1 MELKIYK
8 QDSSVR
14 KVVSPSDSSVITE
27 EVGGVC
33 SVSLNFEDFEFYAI
47 EVNDY
52 IEVDGVR
59 YKNNAAYRPKMKNRQ
74 TYSYALTFFAPIH
87 DAERILMKT
96 EQNSKLESE
105 FSLWGGPREHLQK
118 WVDNMNRA
126 AGSAIWSIGS
136 VITSDNKNIEY
147 RNLSCWDAAF
157 GSNGIAATFG
167 TEMWADGYV
176 VNLCKCERGERVTLG
191 YNNGL
196 TSLLPENNSD
206 KVRFFTR
213 LYPLGSTRN
222 INVSEYGSA
231 RLQLPSKAKYVD
243 RNTDRFG
250 IIEATEEAA
259 FAAIYPCYMGTVS
272 AVRSE
277 SKTDENGKQF
287 TVYYIKD
294 DKLTWTPEALPGQS
308 FMLSFQSGDLQGYG
322 DNQNK
327 SFQANWHD
335 DTKEWEIINIWLDEN
350 TQVPGGNIVP
360 EVGNKYFPWNMIMP
374 KEYITEAE
382 KRLETA
388 VNDYMASYSV
398 EPVSYKG
405 NTDYIHCDRVHVPL
419 AIGQNVRLESDLYF
433 AEGYLN
439 TRITKVTRKLC
450 RPSDASVTFADK
462 TGTGWKKSVDNQLS
476 SLHYELQKQSEQP
489 GIDIVKTTDS
499 KTPSDNNVFSALRS
513 LATFLRKDKTDSTS
527 HLLTLLA
534 GAVFGE
540 NKASIGADGV
550 AKFVSMIINE
560 GKASITKDG
569 VAQFLSAVFNGGKAS
584 IDADGL
590 LTAVNAI
597 IKGDIKSD
605 NFLAGA
611 LGSGYAI
618 LKKDADGKSYLE
630 VDKIFARVKAIFA
643 VLEIMKVTYTGGN
656 FVFSP
661 AGMNCTKV
669 EEYDTYYRCYFTAD
683 DGEKAVENTFEVDD
697 FVQLRE
703 FNVKPGVYENVS
715 NRYFWRRCIAKGSDY
730 IDLSKSD
737 RDMTSDDA
745 PMAGDC
751 LVTIGNK
758 TTKSRQNVIIISV
771 YGEGSP
777 SIIQY
782 AGISD
787 YSLDGKA
794 VTVISPNGNKFTG
807 SFVIEATGK
816 SVEDEISASVEVA
829 SAAKKAADQAQKD
842 ADKANTELNT
852 IASDN
857 YITPSEKTALKQQ
870 QADIQAERN
879 EIVANATKYGV
890 SHTAYDAAYTL
901 ANNALTKYTASNP
914 KNIGVESDYANIS
927 AYYAAR
933 KFILDAIATA
943 AKKLVDDVNNDLQ
956 GYKKTVTQEFKLA
969 DGRLSSAITETK
981 TYADQAVQAMPI
993 SGKNLFR
1000 DTKEGGHWYPNN
1012 WGGSDFSVE
1021 KITEAVTVG
1030 GHALNGYVRF
1040 LRNGTQ
1046 GNGDIKTIADYSPK
1060 ITKADTRNRYV
1071 TVSFYARAEQR
1082 TAIYLSLCSGG
1093 NGEIAAEGEINKE
1106 AIISTE
1112 WEYKSVTFK
1121 TKDEPQYDGLWVWW
1135 SWYDAGI
1142 PLDMALFQVEFG
1154 NRASEWS
1161 PSADDVM
1168 DYTDQQIGKIPYS
1181 GRNLL
1186 QMWSMTEANLVPE
1199 NGEWEENHSE
1209 LDYTCDFIPVQ
1220 PNEQLTLSLHRN
1232 IDRTADYFCGR
1243 FWAYNAN
1250 KVGIQSLITNIN
1262 WDRNGQMQ
1270 TVITPEGTAFVRLS
1284 LIRGKEKNTWKLE
1297 RGTKVTD
1304 WTPAPED
1311 TAALIEQN
1319 ASEIKQLPDSITF
1332 SVSKKITGGALNY
1345 VSGTQGNHETTT
1357 WRDENNAEDFG
1368 GKFKIHKEC
1377 GGKYLSAAFKVRFEG
1392 CEFGGNPRVKMQ
1404 VNDQNGWGWYELVA
1418 NEGRNGSGF
1427 ALSDRGET
1435 FPLDGGLTIPYN
1447 GEFVI
1452 YSYDLAKP
1460 GIQGDGVVFVRF
1472 DYVRGGKITVSEIR
1486 VWETTDEERN
1496 AVNKEPL
1503 PWYPSRWDTGL
1514 LDSKITQTAE
1524 SITLEVENRKSED
1537 EVLSSRIQQ
1546 TADQISLKVN
1556 EVIGGENLI
1565 DGASFLDDGGLIGWS
1580 IQGNMTAKI
1589 VYNEAKLGKEK
1600 CLELYLM
1607 EKGCGIWKAISPKGA
1622 AVMGDE
1628 VTYTISF
1635 DLYRGY
1641 DEPTF
1646 IQIGMQEEY
1655 MQNMDIS
1662 QVPLGQWK
1670 RVSFKRTIGKHQRS
1684 IFGMYF
1690 YPNAD
1695 GLIYV
1700 KRLKVELGS
1709 KATEWTES
1717 DRDVLLSTGID
1728 ITNKSIVLTA
1738 ENTVIQSSNGQRV
1751 AMFETDS
1758 EGKPWIRGEN
1768 VDATNLTA
1776 QKIITRRDNGARV
1789 EIADSEI
1796 NIFGDVARNIQF
1808 GVDEDGYAALRYFD
1822 NEGKLLYKLGFN
1834 GLVQK
1839 PSRPESWSSTWLYK
1853 TGDTELQAYNDGKYK
1868 DWVYKTENQR
1878 YIYNCEI
1885 KEGVYMDEVNDGRT
1899 TTQKFKSPSFRLNG
1913 WYVKAPSRSGE
1924 SHNWTEIE
1932 RLDPNNPGGE
1942 IRLPGMSA
1950 AHPPVYNRKPLYMT
1964 QMYLYKDGIRIK
1976 THNVYFNG

>member
-8 QDSSVR
+8 QDGSVR

-87 DAERILMKT
+87 DAGRILMKT

-287 TVYYIKD
+287 TVYFIKD

-419 AIGQNVRLESDLYF
+419 VIGQNVRLESDLYF

-513 LATFLRKDKTDSTS
+513 LATFLRKDKADSTS

-758 TTKSRQNVIIISV
+758 TIKSRQNVIIISV

-794 VTVISPNGNKFTG
+794 VTVISPDGNKFTG

-890 SHTAYDAAYTL
+890 SYTAYDAAYTL

-981 TYADQAVQAMPI
+981 TY
-993 SGKNLFR
+993 
-1000 DTKEGGHWYPNN
+1000 
-1012 WGGSDFSVE
+1012 
-1021 KITEAVTVG
+1021 
-1030 GHALNGYVRF
+1030 
-1040 LRNGTQ
+1040 
-1046 GNGDIKTIADYSPK
+1046 
-1060 ITKADTRNRYV
+1060 
-1071 TVSFYARAEQR
+1071 
-1082 TAIYLSLCSGG
+1082 
-1093 NGEIAAEGEINKE
+1093 
-1106 AIISTE
+1106 
-1112 WEYKSVTFK
+1112 
-1121 TKDEPQYDGLWVWW
+1121 
-1135 SWYDAGI
+1135 
-1142 PLDMALFQVEFG
+1142 
-1154 NRASEWS
+1154 
-1161 PSADDVM
+1161 
-1168 DYTDQQIGKIPYS
+1168 TDQQIGKIPYS

-1186 QMWSMTEANLVPE
+1186 QMWSIVPGYLSPV
-1199 NGEWEENHSE
+1199 NGSVIPGGSAEDWDQ
-1209 LDYTCDFIPVQ
+1209 LYDYIPIK
-1220 PNEQLTLSLHRN
+1220 PNEQLTLSLQGN
-1232 IDRTADYFCGR
+1232 IENKPDSVKGR
-1243 FWAYNAN
+1243 FWVYNAN
-1250 KVGIQSLITNIN
+1250 KVAIEQEI
-1262 WDRNGQMQ
+1262 
-1270 TVITPEGTAFVRLS
+1270 PEGIGWVTPQSATFTMPSDAAFVRCS
-1284 LIRGKEKNTWKLE
+1284 LIRGNWKGLWMLE

-1319 ASEIKQLPDSITF
+1319 ATEIKQLPDSITF

-1345 VSGTQGNHETTT
+1345 VSGTQEIREADGLNTGNQCVTGYT
-1357 WRDENNAEDFG
+1357 
-1368 GKFKIHKEC
+1368 IHKEC
-1377 GGKYLSAAFKVRFEG
+1377 IDKHVSTAFKVRFEG
-1392 CEFGGNPRVKMQ
+1392 CGLGDGSRVTMQ
-1404 VNDQNGWGWYELVA
+1404 VGKVNGWNYHGLIAYE
-1418 NEGRNGSGF
+1418 ERGYGHGF

-1435 FPLDGGLTIPYN
+1435 FQLDGGLTIPYN

-1452 YSYDLAKP
+1452 YSYDLDLSDAW
-1460 GIQGDGVVFVRF
+1460 GDGNLYFRL
-1472 DYVRGGKITVSEIR
+1472 DNIDGGKITFSEVR
-1486 VWETTDEERN
+1486 VWKTTADERN

-1514 LDSKITQTAE
+1514 LDSRITQTAE

-1546 TADQISLKVN
+1546 TAEQIQLKV
-1556 EVIGGENLI
+1556 ERQIGGENLLYNSSF
-1565 DGASFLDDGGLIGWS
+1565 ASDLVGWGVEGGS
-1580 IQGNMTAKI
+1580 ANMTAQI
-1589 VYNEAKLGKEK
+1589 VNRDKTVDWLQGFP
-1600 CLELYLM
+1600 CLELWFNTAS
-1607 EKGCGIWKAISPKGA
+1607 KGIWRYLSPGIEGE
-1622 AVMGDE
+1622 GDAFT
-1628 VTYTISF
+1628 VSF
-1635 DLYRGY
+1635 DMLKRNPWPYQL
-1641 DEPTF
+1641 
-1646 IQIGMQEEY
+1646 IIGVEDSPQKY
-1655 MQNMDIS
+1655 VDIS
-1662 QVPLGQWK
+1662 NHPINEWR
-1670 RVSFKRTIGKHQRS
+1670 RVTVTQYVSRIGSQA
-1684 IFGMYF
+1684 ILVYGGEG
-1690 YPNAD
+1690 D
-1695 GLIYV
+1695 GGVVYI
-1700 KRLKVELGS
+1700 KNMKVERGS
-1709 KATEWTES
+1709 VATSWCPAPSEQH
-1717 DRDVLLSTGID
+1717 DKLLATGID
-1728 ITNKSIVLTA
+1728 IMNERIVLTA
-1738 ENTVIQSSNGQRV
+1738 NNTVIQSNSGQQI
-1751 AMFETDS
+1751 AMFTEKN
-1758 EGKPWIRGEN
+1758 GKPLLRAEN
-1768 VDATNLTA
+1768 IDTDNLS
-1776 QKIITRRDNGARV
+1776 
-1789 EIADSEI
+1789 ADSLNSYNSDTETAVRVNYKNFGFLMEKTFDNYVKKADYKISLESQKKQSEEYYYPSIKTGGIAFRYPTTTVIENEQNFHGITFNKFPYTTPDTIRNKSHIGPEYIAFGQYRGDRFKSAIRISGNGVNLIKRNDKTYIPATEAVDIGGRKLFFVSGVYVGSGQDWSDVTNSFVKDDAFFEESI
-1796 NIFGDVARNIQF
+1796 NI
-1808 GVDEDGYAALRYFD
+1808 
-1822 NEGKLLYKLGFN
+1822 
-1834 GLVQK
+1834 
-1839 PSRPESWSSTWLYK
+1839 
-1853 TGDTELQAYNDGKYK
+1853 LQ
-1868 DWVYKTENQR
+1868 Q
-1878 YIYNCEI
+1878 
-1885 KEGVYMDEVNDGRT
+1885 
-1899 TTQKFKSPSFRLNG
+1899 
-1913 WYVKAPSRSGE
+1913 
-1924 SHNWTEIE
+1924 
-1932 RLDPNNPGGE
+1932 
-1942 IRLPGMSA
+1942 
-1950 AHPPVYNRKPLYMT
+1950 
-1964 QMYLYKDGIRIK
+1964 
-1976 THNVYFNG
+1976 

>member
-8 QDSSVR
+8 QDGSVR

-87 DAERILMKT
+87 DAERILIKT
-96 EQNSKLESE
+96 EQNGKLESE

-167 TEMWADGYV
+167 TEMWVDGHV

-243 RNTDRFG
+243 CNTDRFG

-335 DTKEWEIINIWLDEN
+335 DTKEWEIINQWIDEQ

-360 EVGNKYFPWNMIMP
+360 EESNTYFPWNMIMP

-433 AEGYLN
+433 AEGYLDI
-439 TRITKVTRKLC
+439 RITKVTRKLC

-513 LATFLRKDKTDSTS
+513 LATFLRKDRADIMPY
-527 HLLTLLA
+527 LLTVLQGISFKGDKGISGEGAAKLLSA
-534 GAVFGE
+534 IFGNGA
-540 NKASIGADGV
+540 ASINADGV
-550 AKFVSMIINE
+550 STFKSATVRE
-560 GKASITKDG
+560 GVT
-569 VAQFLSAVFNGGKAS
+569 
-584 IDADGL
+584 
-590 LTAVNAI
+590 
-597 IKGDIKSD
+597 SD
-605 NFLAGA
+605 NFSTGA
-611 LGSGYAI
+611 LGSGFA
-618 LKKDADGKSYLE
+618 LKKDENNDSYLE
-630 VDKIFARVKAIFA
+630 VDRMMVRKIAIF
-643 VLEIMKVTYTGGN
+643 VELLIQRLRHVGGQIIL
-656 FVFSP
+656 SP
-661 AGMNCTKV
+661 ASITCERV
-669 EEYDTYYRCYFTAD
+669 EDRADAYRCYFRST
-683 DGEKAVENTFEVDD
+683 DGNKTVTNEFVVGDQARCQTF
-697 FVQLRE
+697 
-703 FNVKPGVYENVS
+703 NIKPGVHQGVQNQY
-715 NRYFWRRCIAKGSDY
+715 YWRLVTAVGDDY
-730 IDLSKSD
+730 IDLSKTDCD
-737 RDMTSDDA
+737 RGSTV
-745 PMAGDC
+745 PQAGDDIVQ
-751 LVTIGNK
+751 LGNRSDA
-758 TTKSRQNVIIISV
+758 TRQCAIVLAAHGAGAPYLKMYRGINSYVMDGREIIILSRDEV
-771 YGEGSP
+771 
-777 SIIQY
+777 SIIANKLQFST
-782 AGISD
+782 GVNVET
-787 YSLDGKA
+787 A
-794 VTVISPNGNKFTG
+794 VNTAQNTANSAQSTAN
-807 SFVIEATGK
+807 
-816 SVEDEISASVEVA
+816 SASG
-829 SAAKKAADQAQKD
+829 K
-842 ADKANTELNT
+842 ADKAQGAADKAQGAADS
-852 IASDN
+852 AS
-857 YITPSEKTALKQQ
+857 KK
-870 QADIQAERN
+870 ADSAQ
-879 EIVANATKYGV
+879 
-890 SHTAYDAAYTL
+890 DA
-901 ANNALTKYTASNP
+901 ANNAQITADSASEKADKAQNAADAANSQASTTSHNLT
-914 KNIGVESDYANIS
+914 
-927 AYYAAR
+927 
-933 KFILDAIATA
+933 
-943 AKKLVDDVNNDLQ
+943 
-956 GYKKTVTQEFKLA
+956 EFMRETRG
-969 DGRLSSAITETK
+969 DFSSTNERFNSVLNETK
-981 TYADQAVQAMPI
+981 TYTNQ
-993 SGKNLFR
+993 
-1000 DTKEGGHWYPNN
+1000 
-1012 WGGSDFSVE
+1012 
-1021 KITEAVTVG
+1021 
-1030 GHALNGYVRF
+1030 
-1040 LRNGTQ
+1040 
-1046 GNGDIKTIADYSPK
+1046 
-1060 ITKADTRNRYV
+1060 
-1071 TVSFYARAEQR
+1071 
-1082 TAIYLSLCSGG
+1082 
-1093 NGEIAAEGEINKE
+1093 
-1106 AIISTE
+1106 
-1112 WEYKSVTFK
+1112 
-1121 TKDEPQYDGLWVWW
+1121 
-1135 SWYDAGI
+1135 
-1142 PLDMALFQVEFG
+1142 QV
-1154 NRASEWS
+1154 
-1161 PSADDVM
+1161 
-1168 DYTDQQIGKIPYS
+1168 GKIPYS

-1199 NGEWEENHSE
+1199 NGEWKENRSK

-1232 IDRTADYFCGR
+1232 IDRTADYFCGQ

-1250 KVGIQSLITNIN
+1250 KVGIQSLIANIK

-1345 VSGTQGNHETTT
+1345 VSGTQGIHETTT

-1392 CEFGGNPRVKMQ
+1392 CEFGENPRVTMQ
-1404 VNDQNGWGWYELVA
+1404 VNEQNGWGWYGLVA

-1496 AVNKEPL
+1496 TVNKEPL

-1514 LDSKITQTAE
+1514 LDSRITQTAND
-1524 SITLEVENRKSED
+1524 ITLEVKNRKSED
-1537 EVLSSRIQQ
+1537 ATLSTRIQQ
-1546 TADQISLKVN
+1546 TAEQISLKV
-1556 EVIGGENLI
+1556 ERQIGGENLLYNSSF
-1565 DGASFLDDGGLIGWS
+1565 ASDLIGWRTWGEQPS
-1580 IQGNMTAKI
+1580 EMTAQI
-1589 VYNEAKLGKEK
+1589 VNKDNTVDWLQGYP
-1600 CLELYLM
+1600 CLELWTALRR
-1607 EKGCGIWKAISPKGA
+1607 GIWHPVVDQIFEI
-1622 AVMGDE
+1622 GDK
-1628 VTYTISF
+1628 VTVSF
-1635 DLYRGY
+1635 DMLKRNPWPYEMCVGADIAGEAGY
-1641 DEPTF
+1641 L
-1646 IQIGMQEEY
+1646 I
-1655 MQNMDIS
+1655 DIS
-1662 QVPLGQWK
+1662 QHPINEWK
-1670 RVSFKRTIGKHQRS
+1670 RVIVTQEIIEAGDVN
-1684 IFGMYF
+1684 IM
-1690 YPNAD
+1690 
-1695 GLIYV
+1695 IYGDRNV
-1700 KRLKVELGS
+1700 PGVVYIKNMKVERGIV
-1709 KATEWTES
+1709 ATSWCPAPSEQH
-1717 DRDVLLSTGID
+1717 DKLLATGID
-1728 ITNKSIVLTA
+1728 IMNERIVLTA
-1738 ENTVIQSSNGQRV
+1738 NNTVIQSNSGQQI
-1751 AMFETDS
+1751 AMFTEKN
-1758 EGKPWIRGEN
+1758 GKPLLRAEN
-1768 VDATNLTA
+1768 IDTDNLS
-1776 QKIITRRDNGARV
+1776 
-1789 EIADSEI
+1789 ADSLSSYNSDTETAVRV
-1796 NIFGDVARNIQF
+1796 NYKNFGF
-1808 GVDEDGYAALRYFD
+1808 LMEKTFD
-1822 NEGKLLYKLGFN
+1822 NYVKKADYKISLESQKKQSEEYYYPSIKTGGIAFRYPTTTVIENEQNFHGITFNKFPYTEPDTIRNKSHIGPEYIAFGKYRNGSFASAIKINSAGISLIKRN
-1834 GLVQK
+1834 GLYYIPPTEAVDIGGRKLFFVCGLYVGSGQD
-1839 PSRPESWSSTWLYK
+1839 WSDVS
-1853 TGDTELQAYNDGKYK
+1853 NPFVK
-1868 DWVYKTENQR
+1868 DDDFFSNSISV
-1878 YIYNCEI
+1878 
-1885 KEGVYMDEVNDGRT
+1885 
-1899 TTQKFKSPSFRLNG
+1899 L
-1913 WYVKAPSRSGE
+1913 
-1924 SHNWTEIE
+1924 
-1932 RLDPNNPGGE
+1932 
-1942 IRLPGMSA
+1942 
-1950 AHPPVYNRKPLYMT
+1950 
-1964 QMYLYKDGIRIK
+1964 
-1976 THNVYFNG
+1976 

>member
-8 QDSSVR
+8 QDGSVR

-118 WVDNMNRA
+118 WVANMNRA

-167 TEMWADGYV
+167 TEMWVDGYV

-287 TVYYIKD
+287 TVYFIKD

-335 DTKEWEIINIWLDEN
+335 DTKEWEIINQWIDEQ

-360 EVGNKYFPWNMIMP
+360 EEGNTYFPWNMIMP

-419 AIGQNVRLESDLYF
+419 VIGQNVRLESDLYF
-433 AEGYLN
+433 AEGHLD
-439 TRITKVTRKLC
+439 TRITKVSRKLC
-450 RPSDASVTFADK
+450 RPSDAFVTFADK

-737 RDMTSDDA
+737 RDMTSDDT

-758 TTKSRQNVIIISV
+758 TIKSRQNVIIISV

-901 ANNALTKYTASNP
+901 ANNALTKYTASDP

-933 KFILDAIATA
+933 KIILDAIATA

-1186 QMWSMTEANLVPE
+1186 QMWSIVPGWLSP
-1199 NGEWEENHSE
+1199 NDGSP
-1209 LDYTCDFIPVQ
+1209 LPSDGTADDFDQMYDYIPVQ
-1220 PNEQLTLSLHRN
+1220 PNEQLTLSLQGN
-1232 IDRTADYFCGR
+1232 LDEGIEAGILGR
-1243 FWAYNAN
+1243 FWIYNSDKASI
-1250 KVGIQSLITNIN
+1250 KQEI
-1262 WDRNGQMQ
+1262 
-1270 TVITPEGTAFVRLS
+1270 PEGIWWRTPQSATFTMPSDAAFVRCS
-1284 LIRGKEKNTWKLE
+1284 LIRGNWKGLWKLE

-1345 VSGTQGNHETTT
+1345 VSGTQEIREADGLNTGNQCVTGYT
-1357 WRDENNAEDFG
+1357 
-1368 GKFKIHKEC
+1368 IHKEC
-1377 GGKYLSAAFKVRFEG
+1377 IDKHVSTAFKVRFEG
-1392 CEFGGNPRVKMQ
+1392 CGLGDGSRVMMQ
-1404 VNDQNGWGWYELVA
+1404 VSKVNGWNWHGLIAYE
-1418 NEGRNGSGF
+1418 ERGIGHGF

-1435 FPLDGGLTIPYN
+1435 FQLDGGLTIPYN

-1452 YSYDLAKP
+1452 YSYDLDLSDAW
-1460 GIQGDGVVFVRF
+1460 GDGDLYFCL
-1472 DYVRGGKITVSEIR
+1472 DNIDGGKITFSEVR
-1486 VWETTDEERN
+1486 VWKTTADERN

-1546 TADQISLKVN
+1546 TAEQISLKV
-1556 EVIGGENLI
+1556 ERQIGGENLLYNSSF
-1565 DGASFLDDGGLIGWS
+1565 ASDLVGWGIEGGS
-1580 IQGNMTAKI
+1580 ANMTAQI
-1589 VYNEAKLGKEK
+1589 VNRDKTVDWLQGFP
-1600 CLELYLM
+1600 CLELWFNTASKGIYRYLPP
-1607 EKGCGIWKAISPKGA
+1607 GIEGE
-1622 AVMGDE
+1622 GDAFT
-1628 VTYTISF
+1628 VSF
-1635 DLYRGY
+1635 DMLKRNPWPYQL
-1641 DEPTF
+1641 
-1646 IQIGMQEEY
+1646 IIGVEDSPQKY
-1655 MQNMDIS
+1655 VDIS
-1662 QVPLGQWK
+1662 NHPINEWR
-1670 RVSFKRTIGKHQRS
+1670 RVTVTQYVSRVGSQAILVYG
-1684 IFGMYF
+1684 GEG
-1690 YPNAD
+1690 D
-1695 GLIYV
+1695 GGVVYI
-1700 KRLKVELGS
+1700 KNMKVERGS
-1709 KATEWTES
+1709 VATSWCPAPSEQH
-1717 DRDVLLSTGID
+1717 DKLLATGID
-1728 ITNKSIVLTA
+1728 IMNERIVLTA
-1738 ENTVIQSSNGQRV
+1738 NNTVIQSNSGQQI
-1751 AMFETDS
+1751 AMFTEKN
-1758 EGKPWIRGEN
+1758 GKPLLRAEN
-1768 VDATNLTA
+1768 IDTDNLS
-1776 QKIITRRDNGARV
+1776 
-1789 EIADSEI
+1789 ADSLSSYNSDTETAVRV
-1796 NIFGDVARNIQF
+1796 NYKNFGF
-1808 GVDEDGYAALRYFD
+1808 LMEKTFD
-1822 NEGKLLYKLGFN
+1822 NYVKKADYKISLESQKKQSEEYYYPSIKTGGIAFRYPTTTVIENEQNFHGITFNKFPYTEPDIIRNKSHIGPEYIAFGKYRNGSFASAIKINSAGISLIKRN
-1834 GLVQK
+1834 GLYYIPPTEAVDIGGRKLFFVCGLYVGSGQD
-1839 PSRPESWSSTWLYK
+1839 WSDVS
-1853 TGDTELQAYNDGKYK
+1853 NPFVK
-1868 DWVYKTENQR
+1868 DDDFFSNSISV
-1878 YIYNCEI
+1878 
-1885 KEGVYMDEVNDGRT
+1885 
-1899 TTQKFKSPSFRLNG
+1899 L
-1913 WYVKAPSRSGE
+1913 
-1924 SHNWTEIE
+1924 
-1932 RLDPNNPGGE
+1932 
-1942 IRLPGMSA
+1942 
-1950 AHPPVYNRKPLYMT
+1950 
-1964 QMYLYKDGIRIK
+1964 
-1976 THNVYFNG
+1976 

>member
-1 MELKIYK
+1 M
-8 QDSSVR
+8 
-14 KVVSPSDSSVITE
+14 
-27 EVGGVC
+27 
-33 SVSLNFEDFEFYAI
+33 
-47 EVNDY
+47 
-52 IEVDGVR
+52 
-59 YKNNAAYRPKMKNRQ
+59 
-74 TYSYALTFFAPIH
+74 
-87 DAERILMKT
+87 
-96 EQNSKLESE
+96 
-105 FSLWGGPREHLQK
+105 
-118 WVDNMNRA
+118 
-126 AGSAIWSIGS
+126 
-136 VITSDNKNIEY
+136 
-147 RNLSCWDAAF
+147 
-157 GSNGIAATFG
+157 
-167 TEMWADGYV
+167 
-176 VNLCKCERGERVTLG
+176 
-191 YNNGL
+191 
-196 TSLLPENNSD
+196 D
-206 KVRFFTR
+206 KVRRSIIILRGNDFNLIWGFSDAQGN
-213 LYPLGSTRN
+213 PLNLNN
-222 INVSEYGSA
+222 IDYNLLIRSSINGAFPITVDSIEDGVVRA
-231 RLQLPSKAKYVD
+231 HIDGEKMPVGKYYFDFSWAESSSGVKNHY
-243 RNTDRFG
+243 R
-250 IIEATEEAA
+250 
-259 FAAIYPCYMGTVS
+259 
-272 AVRSE
+272 
-277 SKTDENGKQF
+277 SKTDEIVTITDNIDIVSDYTTVNVDSVIIYVGASQSLNGVYLIKTDDTTEATDYNAYSAKRSDVQF
-287 TVYYIKD
+287 LHKDREDETNFPLHMKKGGTVRGGFSADRITVEQDGVNEKVQLDPSGMTGRKVTAHEVRNDGAD
-294 DKLTWTPEALPGQS
+294 DVFRGNRATLK
-308 FMLSFQSGDLQGYG
+308 GDL
-322 DNQNK
+322 
-327 SFQANWHD
+327 S
-335 DTKEWEIINIWLDEN
+335 
-350 TQVPGGNIVP
+350 
-360 EVGNKYFPWNMIMP
+360 
-374 KEYITEAE
+374 
-382 KRLETA
+382 
-388 VNDYMASYSV
+388 S
-398 EPVSYKG
+398 
-405 NTDYIHCDRVHVPL
+405 
-419 AIGQNVRLESDLYF
+419 ESF
-433 AEGYLN
+433 AEGLTGYGWKMRNDGAGWMKGLYLREFLEVPELRYNRISVIAGEQWCAPGGGIIEEVDEFGETIKLKLEDGELPALELDDICKGIFHSKTGFN
-439 TRITKVTRKLC
+439 TCFFRVTDVLGDGRFKYKLRPEYSFHPKKSMHFVAYGNFTNESRQKSAYKTREYTRYLVGVNQWDITERNIVMQLGNLEGLTIGGKDMKGYSAYLKNIYLTGVIKQMSSDGVTETPIPAWKGQWKAGTYYENDQVTHRGSTWLC
-450 RPSDASVTFADK
+450 VAKTTTEEPSKDSADWLLMVEKGEQGVPGLDGLQGPQGEQGIPGPQGVPGTPGSPGATSYFHVKYSPNANGIPMQETPAAYIGTYVDFEQNDSNDASRYAWVRIEGLDGANGLPGVNGTDGKTSYLHIAYAMSEDGSVGFDKVNSVGKTYIGQYVDYTEADSDDYRK
-462 TGTGWKKSVDNQLS
+462 YKWSKIKGEQGDKGEQGPQGDKGEQGIQGPQGDKGEQGPQGPQGDKGDKGDPGDPGAPGATGMPGWVIRTRGEWASGVRYQCDDVYHDVVLRDGSAYMCKLSHTADSWFDNAKWDPFNEFQNVATDVL
-476 SLHYELQKQSEQP
+476 LANRGK
-489 GIDIVKTTDS
+489 VK
-499 KTPSDNNVFSALRS
+499 VLG
-513 LATFLRKDKTDSTS
+513 
-527 HLLTLLA
+527 A
-534 GAVFGE
+534 GAVLVGDE
-540 NKASIGADGV
+540 NGPHWVMTDGHIRH
-550 AKFVSMIINE
+550 SQ
-560 GKASITKDG
+560 T
-569 VAQFLSAVFNGGKAS
+569 
-584 IDADGL
+584 GL
-590 LTAVNAI
+590 
-597 IKGDIKSD
+597 
-605 NFLAGA
+605 
-611 LGSGYAI
+611 
-618 LKKDADGKSYLE
+618 E
-630 VDKIFARVKAIFA
+630 
-643 VLEIMKVTYTGGN
+643 
-656 FVFSP
+656 
-661 AGMNCTKV
+661 
-669 EEYDTYYRCYFTAD
+669 
-683 DGEKAVENTFEVDD
+683 
-697 FVQLRE
+697 
-703 FNVKPGVYENVS
+703 
-715 NRYFWRRCIAKGSDY
+715 
-730 IDLSKSD
+730 
-737 RDMTSDDA
+737 
-745 PMAGDC
+745 
-751 LVTIGNK
+751 
-758 TTKSRQNVIIISV
+758 
-771 YGEGSP
+771 
-777 SIIQY
+777 
-782 AGISD
+782 
-787 YSLDGKA
+787 
-794 VTVISPNGNKFTG
+794 
-807 SFVIEATGK
+807 
-816 SVEDEISASVEVA
+816 
-829 SAAKKAADQAQKD
+829 
-842 ADKANTELNT
+842 
-852 IASDN
+852 
-857 YITPSEKTALKQQ
+857 
-870 QADIQAERN
+870 
-879 EIVANATKYGV
+879 
-890 SHTAYDAAYTL
+890 
-901 ANNALTKYTASNP
+901 LTK
-914 KNIGVESDYANIS
+914 
-927 AYYAAR
+927 
-933 KFILDAIATA
+933 
-943 AKKLVDDVNNDLQ
+943 
-956 GYKKTVTQEFKLA
+956 
-969 DGRLSSAITETK
+969 DGRLSCPNGLSFSVGGENFTEIQEGNK
-981 TYADQAVQAMPI
+981 HYADQAVQAMPI

-1040 LRNGTQ
+1040 LRNNTQ

-1082 TAIYLSLCSGG
+1082 TAIYLNLCSGG

-1112 WEYKSVTFK
+1112 WEHKSVTFK

-1135 SWYDAGI
+1135 NWYDAGI

-1168 DYTDQQIGKIPYS
+1168 DYTDQQVGKIPYS

-1186 QMWSMTEANLVPE
+1186 QMWSIVPGWLSP
-1199 NGEWEENHSE
+1199 NDGSP
-1209 LDYTCDFIPVQ
+1209 LPSGGTADDYDQMYDYIPVQ
-1220 PNEQLTLSLHRN
+1220 PNEQLTLSLQGN
-1232 IDRTADYFCGR
+1232 LDGDIAVVILGR
-1243 FWAYNAN
+1243 FWIYNSA
-1250 KVGIQSLITNIN
+1250 KESIKQEI
-1262 WDRNGQMQ
+1262 
-1270 TVITPEGTAFVRLS
+1270 PEGIGWRTPQSATFTMPSDAAFVRCS
-1284 LIRGKEKNTWKLE
+1284 LIRGNVKGLWKLE

-1345 VSGTQGNHETTT
+1345 VSGTQGIHETTP
-1357 WRDENNAEDFG
+1357 WRDENNTEDFG
-1368 GKFKIHKEC
+1368 GKFRIHKEC

-1392 CEFGGNPRVKMQ
+1392 CEFGENPRVTMQ
-1404 VNDQNGWGWYELVA
+1404 VNDQNGWGWYGLVA

-1435 FPLDGGLTIPYN
+1435 FPLDGGLSIPYN
-1447 GEFVI
+1447 GEYVI
-1452 YSYDLAKP
+1452 YSYDLSKP
-1460 GIQGDGVVFVRF
+1460 DIQGDGVVFVRF

-1514 LDSKITQTAE
+1514 LDSRITQTAND
-1524 SITLEVENRKSED
+1524 ITLEVKNRKSED

-1546 TADQISLKVN
+1546 TAERISLKVN

-1565 DGASFLDDGGLIGWS
+1565 DGASFLDDGLVGWS
-1580 IQGNMTAKI
+1580 MQGNMTAKI

-1607 EKGCGIWKAISPKGA
+1607 EKGCGIWKTISPKGA

-1670 RVSFKRTIGKHQRS
+1670 RVSFKRTIGKYQGS

-1796 NIFGDVARNIQF
+1796 NIFGNVARNIQF

-1853 TGDTELQAYNDGKYK
+1853 TGDTELQAYNDEKYK

-1950 AHPPVYNRKPLYMT
+1950 AHPPVYNKKPLYMT

>member
-8 QDSSVR
+8 QDGSVR

-118 WVDNMNRA
+118 WVANMNRA

-167 TEMWADGYV
+167 TEMWVDGYV

-287 TVYYIKD
+287 TVYFIKD

-335 DTKEWEIINIWLDEN
+335 DTKEWEIINQWIDEQ

-360 EVGNKYFPWNMIMP
+360 EEGNTYFPWNMIMP

-419 AIGQNVRLESDLYF
+419 VIGQNVRLESDLYF
-433 AEGYLN
+433 AEGHLD
-439 TRITKVTRKLC
+439 TRITKVSRKLC
-450 RPSDASVTFADK
+450 RPSDAFVTFADK

-569 VAQFLSAVFNGGKAS
+569 VAQFLSAVFNEGKAS

-597 IKGDIKSD
+597 VKGDIKSD

-758 TTKSRQNVIIISV
+758 TIKSRQNVIIISV

-1060 ITKADTRNRYV
+1060 ITKADTRNRYI

-1082 TAIYLSLCSGG
+1082 TAIYLNLYSGG

-1112 WEYKSVTFK
+1112 WEHKSVTFK

-1135 SWYDAGI
+1135 NWYDAGI

-1168 DYTDQQIGKIPYS
+1168 DYTDQQVGKIPYS

-1199 NGEWEENHSE
+1199 NGEWKENHSE

-1232 IDRTADYFCGR
+1232 IDRTADYFCGQ

-1250 KVGIQSLITNIN
+1250 KVGIQSLIANIK

-1270 TVITPEGTAFVRLS
+1270 TVVTPEGTAFVRLS

-1345 VSGTQGNHETTT
+1345 VSGTQGIHETTGRGGT
-1357 WRDENNAEDFG
+1357 NQGESFG
-1368 GKFKIHKEC
+1368 DRFIIHKEC
-1377 GGKYLSAAFKVRFEG
+1377 GGKYLSAAFRVRIEG
-1392 CEFGGNPRVKMQ
+1392 CEFGEDARVTMQ
-1404 VNDQNGWGWYELVA
+1404 VNNQNGWSWYGLVA
-1418 NEGRNGSGF
+1418 YEERGEGHGF

-1435 FPLDGGLTIPYN
+1435 FPLDGGLSIPYN
-1447 GEFVI
+1447 GEYEI
-1452 YSYDLAKP
+1452 YSYDLSKP
-1460 GIQGDGVVFVRF
+1460 DIQGDGIVFVRF
-1472 DYVRGGKITVSEIR
+1472 DYVHGGKITVSEIR

-1546 TADQISLKVN
+1546 TAEQISLKV
-1556 EVIGGENLI
+1556 ERQIGGENLLYNSSF
-1565 DGASFLDDGGLIGWS
+1565 ASDLIGWRTWGEQPS
-1580 IQGNMTAKI
+1580 EMTAQI
-1589 VYNEAKLGKEK
+1589 VNKDNTVDWLQGYP
-1600 CLELYLM
+1600 CLELWTALRR
-1607 EKGCGIWKAISPKGA
+1607 GIWHPVVDQIFEI
-1622 AVMGDE
+1622 GDK
-1628 VTYTISF
+1628 VTVSF
-1635 DLYRGY
+1635 DMLKRNPWPYEMCVGTEIAGEAGY
-1641 DEPTF
+1641 L
-1646 IQIGMQEEY
+1646 I
-1655 MQNMDIS
+1655 DIS
-1662 QVPLGQWK
+1662 QHPINEWK
-1670 RVSFKRTIGKHQRS
+1670 RVIVTQEIIEAGDVN
-1684 IFGMYF
+1684 IM
-1690 YPNAD
+1690 
-1695 GLIYV
+1695 IYGDRNV
-1700 KRLKVELGS
+1700 PGVVYIKNMKVERGIV
-1709 KATEWTES
+1709 ATSWCPAPSEQH
-1717 DRDVLLSTGID
+1717 DKLLATGID
-1728 ITNKSIVLTA
+1728 IMNERIVLTA
-1738 ENTVIQSSNGQRV
+1738 NNTVIQSNSGQQI
-1751 AMFETDS
+1751 AMFTEKN
-1758 EGKPWIRGEN
+1758 GKPLLRAEN
-1768 VDATNLTA
+1768 IDTDNLS
-1776 QKIITRRDNGARV
+1776 
-1789 EIADSEI
+1789 ADSLSSYNSDTETAVRV
-1796 NIFGDVARNIQF
+1796 NYKNFGF
-1808 GVDEDGYAALRYFD
+1808 LMEKTFD
-1822 NEGKLLYKLGFN
+1822 NYVKKADYKISLESQKKQSEEYYYPSIKTGGIAFRYPTTTVIENEQNFHGITFNKFPYTEPDIIRNKSHIGPEYIAFGKYRNGSFASAIKINSAGISLIKRN
-1834 GLVQK
+1834 GLYYIPPTEAVDIGGRKLFFVCGLYVGSGQD
-1839 PSRPESWSSTWLYK
+1839 WSDVS
-1853 TGDTELQAYNDGKYK
+1853 NPFVK
-1868 DWVYKTENQR
+1868 DDDFFSNSISV
-1878 YIYNCEI
+1878 
-1885 KEGVYMDEVNDGRT
+1885 
-1899 TTQKFKSPSFRLNG
+1899 L
-1913 WYVKAPSRSGE
+1913 
-1924 SHNWTEIE
+1924 
-1932 RLDPNNPGGE
+1932 
-1942 IRLPGMSA
+1942 
-1950 AHPPVYNRKPLYMT
+1950 
-1964 QMYLYKDGIRIK
+1964 
-1976 THNVYFNG
+1976 

>member
-8 QDSSVR
+8 QDGSVR

-157 GSNGIAATFG
+157 SSNGIAATFG

-683 DGEKAVENTFEVDD
+683 DGEKAVENTFEEDD

-737 RDMTSDDA
+737 RDMTSDDT

-758 TTKSRQNVIIISV
+758 TIKSRQNVIIISV

-927 AYYAAR
+927 AYYEAR

-956 GYKKTVTQEFKLA
+956 GYKRYVKQEFEA
-969 DGRLSSAITETK
+969 ANGRLTSAITETK

-1000 DTKEGGHWYPNN
+1000 GTKEGGHWFPNN
-1012 WGGSDFSVE
+1012 WGGSDFSVQ
-1021 KITEAVTVG
+1021 KNTEAVTVG

-1040 LRNGTQ
+1040 LRNSTQ
-1046 GNGDIKTIADYSPK
+1046 GNGDIKTNADYSPK

-1082 TAIYLSLCSGG
+1082 TAIYLNLCSGS

-1112 WEYKSVTFK
+1112 WEHKSVTFK
-1121 TKDEPQYDGLWVWW
+1121 TKDEPQYDGLWVWFIW
-1135 SWYDAGI
+1135 GDAGI

-1168 DYTDQQIGKIPYS
+1168 DYTDQQVGKIPYS

-1199 NGEWEENHSE
+1199 NGEWKENHSK

-1232 IDRTADYFCGR
+1232 IDRTADYFCGQ

-1250 KVGIQSLITNIN
+1250 KVGIQSLIANIK

-1345 VSGTQGNHETTT
+1345 VSGTQGIHETTT
-1357 WRDENNAEDFG
+1357 WRDENNTEDFG

-1392 CEFGGNPRVKMQ
+1392 CEFGENPRVH
-1404 VNDQNGWGWYELVA
+1404 NASNNQNG
-1418 NEGRNGSGF
+1418 
-1427 ALSDRGET
+1427 
-1435 FPLDGGLTIPYN
+1435 
-1447 GEFVI
+1447 
-1452 YSYDLAKP
+1452 
-1460 GIQGDGVVFVRF
+1460 
-1472 DYVRGGKITVSEIR
+1472 
-1486 VWETTDEERN
+1486 
-1496 AVNKEPL
+1496 
-1503 PWYPSRWDTGL
+1503 
-1514 LDSKITQTAE
+1514 
-1524 SITLEVENRKSED
+1524 
-1537 EVLSSRIQQ
+1537 
-1546 TADQISLKVN
+1546 
-1556 EVIGGENLI
+1556 
-1565 DGASFLDDGGLIGWS
+1565 
-1580 IQGNMTAKI
+1580 
-1589 VYNEAKLGKEK
+1589 
-1600 CLELYLM
+1600 C
-1607 EKGCGIWKAISPKGA
+1607 
-1622 AVMGDE
+1622 
-1628 VTYTISF
+1628 
-1635 DLYRGY
+1635 
-1641 DEPTF
+1641 
-1646 IQIGMQEEY
+1646 
-1655 MQNMDIS
+1655 
-1662 QVPLGQWK
+1662 
-1670 RVSFKRTIGKHQRS
+1670 
-1684 IFGMYF
+1684 
-1690 YPNAD
+1690 
-1695 GLIYV
+1695 
-1700 KRLKVELGS
+1700 
-1709 KATEWTES
+1709 
-1717 DRDVLLSTGID
+1717 
-1728 ITNKSIVLTA
+1728 
-1738 ENTVIQSSNGQRV
+1738 
-1751 AMFETDS
+1751 
-1758 EGKPWIRGEN
+1758 
-1768 VDATNLTA
+1768 
-1776 QKIITRRDNGARV
+1776 
-1789 EIADSEI
+1789 
-1796 NIFGDVARNIQF
+1796 
-1808 GVDEDGYAALRYFD
+1808 
-1822 NEGKLLYKLGFN
+1822 
-1834 GLVQK
+1834 GLV
-1839 PSRPESWSSTWLYK
+1839 
-1853 TGDTELQAYNDGKYK
+1853 
-1868 DWVYKTENQR
+1868 
-1878 YIYNCEI
+1878 
-1885 KEGVYMDEVNDGRT
+1885 
-1899 TTQKFKSPSFRLNG
+1899 
-1913 WYVKAPSRSGE
+1913 
-1924 SHNWTEIE
+1924 
-1932 RLDPNNPGGE
+1932 
-1942 IRLPGMSA
+1942 
-1950 AHPPVYNRKPLYMT
+1950 
-1964 QMYLYKDGIRIK
+1964 
-1976 THNVYFNG
+1976 

>member
-8 QDSSVR
+8 QDGSVR

-33 SVSLNFEDFEFYAI
+33 SVSLNFEDFEFYTI

-52 IEVDGVR
+52 IEVDSVR

-96 EQNSKLESE
+96 EQNGKLESE

-231 RLQLPSKAKYVD
+231 RLQLPTNAKYVD

-287 TVYYIKD
+287 TVYFIKD

-335 DTKEWEIINIWLDEN
+335 DTKEWEIINQWIDEQ

-360 EVGNKYFPWNMIMP
+360 VVGNQYFPWNMIMP
-374 KEYITEAE
+374 QEYITEAE

-419 AIGQNVRLESDLYF
+419 VIGQNVRLESDLYF
-433 AEGYLN
+433 AEGHLD

-489 GIDIVKTTDS
+489 GIDIIKSTDS

-513 LATFLRKDKTDSTS
+513 LATFLRKDRADVMPY
-527 HLLTLLA
+527 LLTLLQGISFKGDKGISGE
-534 GAVFGE
+534 GA
-540 NKASIGADGV
+540 
-550 AKFVSMIINE
+550 AKL
-560 GKASITKDG
+560 
-569 VAQFLSAVFNGGKAS
+569 LSAIFGDGAAS
-584 IDADGL
+584 IDADGASAFKSA
-590 LTAVNAI
+590 TVRE
-597 IKGDIKSD
+597 GVTSD
-605 NFLAGA
+605 NFSTGA
-611 LGSGYAI
+611 LGSGFA
-618 LKKDADGKSYLE
+618 LKKDENNDSYLE
-630 VDKIFARVKAIFA
+630 VDRMMVRKIAIFVELLIQRLRHVGGQI
-643 VLEIMKVTYTGGN
+643 VL
-656 FVFSP
+656 SP
-661 AGMNCTKV
+661 ASMTCERV
-669 EEYDTYYRCYFTAD
+669 EDRADAYRCYFRST
-683 DGEKAVENTFEVDD
+683 DGNKTVTNEFVVGDQARCQTF
-697 FVQLRE
+697 
-703 FNVKPGVYENVS
+703 NIKPGVHQGVQNQY
-715 NRYFWRRCIAKGSDY
+715 YWRLVTAVGDDY
-730 IDLSKSD
+730 IDLSKTDCD
-737 RDMTSDDA
+737 RGSTV
-745 PMAGDC
+745 PQAGDDIVQ
-751 LVTIGNK
+751 LGHRNDAT
-758 TTKSRQNVIIISV
+758 RQCAIVLAAHGAGAPYLKMYRNINSYVMDGREIIILSREEV
-771 YGEGSP
+771 
-777 SIIQY
+777 SIIANRLQFST
-782 AGISD
+782 GMNVET
-787 YSLDGKA
+787 A
-794 VTVISPNGNKFTG
+794 VNNAQNTANSAQNTAN
-807 SFVIEATGK
+807 
-816 SVEDEISASVEVA
+816 SASG
-829 SAAKKAADQAQKD
+829 KADQAQD
-842 ADKANTELNT
+842 A
-852 IASDN
+852 
-857 YITPSEKTALKQQ
+857 
-870 QADIQAERN
+870 
-879 EIVANATKYGV
+879 
-890 SHTAYDAAYTL
+890 
-901 ANNALTKYTASNP
+901 ANNAQTTADSASQKADNAQ
-914 KNIGVESDYANIS
+914 NTANEAS
-927 AYYAAR
+927 GKADKVGNDLSVFVSETNGKFEANDR
-933 KFILDAIATA
+933 KFES
-943 AKKLVDDVNNDLQ
+943 N
-956 GYKKTVTQEFKLA
+956 
-969 DGRLSSAITETK
+969 LSESK
-981 TYADQAVQAMPI
+981 YYADQAVQAMPI

-1082 TAIYLSLCSGG
+1082 TAIYLNLCSGG
-1093 NGEIAAEGEINKE
+1093 NGEIVAEGETNKE

-1112 WEYKSVTFK
+1112 WEHKSVTFK

-1186 QMWSMTEANLVPE
+1186 QMWSIVPGWLSP
-1199 NGEWEENHSE
+1199 NDGSP
-1209 LDYTCDFIPVQ
+1209 LPSGGTADDFDQMYDYIPVQ
-1220 PNEQLTLSLHRN
+1220 PNEQLTLSLQGN
-1232 IDRTADYFCGR
+1232 LDGDIAAAILGR
-1243 FWAYNAN
+1243 FWIYNSDKASI
-1250 KVGIQSLITNIN
+1250 KQEI
-1262 WDRNGQMQ
+1262 
-1270 TVITPEGTAFVRLS
+1270 PEGIGWRTPQSATFTMPGDAAFVRCS
-1284 LIRGKEKNTWKLE
+1284 LIRGNVKGLWKLE
-1297 RGTKVTD
+1297 RGAKATD

-1345 VSGTQGNHETTT
+1345 VSGTQEVRKADGLNTANQCVTGYT
-1357 WRDENNAEDFG
+1357 
-1368 GKFKIHKEC
+1368 IHKEC
-1377 GGKYLSAAFKVRFEG
+1377 IDKHVSTAFKVRFEG
-1392 CEFGGNPRVKMQ
+1392 CGLGDGSRVTMQ
-1404 VNDQNGWGWYELVA
+1404 VGKVNGWNWHTLVA
-1418 NEGRNGSGF
+1418 YEERGFGHGF

-1435 FPLDGGLTIPYN
+1435 FQLDGGLTIPYN

-1452 YSYDLAKP
+1452 YSYDLDLSDAW
-1460 GIQGDGVVFVRF
+1460 GDGNLYFRL
-1472 DYVRGGKITVSEIR
+1472 DNIDGGKITFSEVR
-1486 VWETTDEERN
+1486 VWKTTADERN
-1496 AVNKEPL
+1496 ATNKEPL

-1514 LDSKITQTAE
+1514 LDSRITQTAN

-1546 TADQISLKVN
+1546 TAEQISLKV
-1556 EVIGGENLI
+1556 ERQIGGENLLYNSSF
-1565 DGASFLDDGGLIGWS
+1565 ASDLVGWGVEGGS
-1580 IQGNMTAKI
+1580 ANMTAQI
-1589 VYNEAKLGKEK
+1589 VNRDKTVDWLQGFP
-1600 CLELYLM
+1600 CLELWFNTASKGIYRYLHP
-1607 EKGCGIWKAISPKGA
+1607 GIEGE
-1622 AVMGDE
+1622 GDAF
-1628 VTYTISF
+1628 TISF
-1635 DLYRGY
+1635 DMLKRNPWPYQL
-1641 DEPTF
+1641 
-1646 IQIGMQEEY
+1646 IIGVEDSPQKY
-1655 MQNMDIS
+1655 VDIS
-1662 QVPLGQWK
+1662 NHPINEWR
-1670 RVSFKRTIGKHQRS
+1670 RVTVTQHVSRVGSQAILVYG
-1684 IFGMYF
+1684 GEG
-1690 YPNAD
+1690 D
-1695 GLIYV
+1695 GGVVYI
-1700 KRLKVELGS
+1700 KNMKVERGS
-1709 KATEWTES
+1709 VATSWCPAPSEQH
-1717 DRDVLLSTGID
+1717 DKLLATGID
-1728 ITNKSIVLTA
+1728 IMNEKIVLTA
-1738 ENTVIQSSNGQRV
+1738 NNTVIQSNSGQQI
-1751 AMFETDS
+1751 AMFTEVN
-1758 EGKPWIRGEN
+1758 GKPLLKAEN
-1768 VDATNLTA
+1768 IDTDNLSV
-1776 QKIITRRDNGARV
+1776 RRLKASSKNLPLGLYAD
-1789 EIADSEI
+1789 ADSATLYITGGATLPGNYYPKWLNAE
-1796 NIFGDVARNIQF
+1796 FG
-1808 GVDEDGYAALRYFD
+1808 
-1822 NEGKLLYKLGFN
+1822 GFN
-1834 GLVQK
+1834 DLSKDKDIGGYFQVRGYRR
-1839 PSRPESWSSTWLYK
+1839 SADSTWRP
-1853 TGDTELQAYNDGKYK
+1853 QF
-1868 DWVYKTENQR
+1868 
-1878 YIYNCEI
+1878 
-1885 KEGVYMDEVNDGRT
+1885 M
-1899 TTQKFKSPSFRLNG
+1899 
-1913 WYVKAPSRSGE
+1913 
-1924 SHNWTEIE
+1924 
-1932 RLDPNNPGGE
+1932 RLDNRALTYISKEYNYRSQMTDRSLLLEEGDSRAIFLNPSWTKIKYLGQWYNGYTGTINGLRVIGGIICENSPTTVYIPNINESEFE
-1942 IRLPGMSA
+1942 I
-1950 AHPPVYNRKPLYMT
+1950 
-1964 QMYLYKDGIRIK
+1964 DI
-1976 THNVYFNG
+1976 